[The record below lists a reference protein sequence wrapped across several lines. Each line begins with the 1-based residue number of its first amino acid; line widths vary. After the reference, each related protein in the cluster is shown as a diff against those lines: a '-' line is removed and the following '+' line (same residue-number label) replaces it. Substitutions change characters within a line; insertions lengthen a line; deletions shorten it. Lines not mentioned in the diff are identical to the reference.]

1 MHCSC
6 NRYTYVFNQSDPML
20 SREGHPLVSETVGGS
35 SSFALVRPPCPYHT
49 SPHLMGSYADS
60 HNAFM
65 SSPGQDLSRNH
76 VEAEIFMMEDSAD
89 AALSRRK
96 DENPVNPPNRY
107 FEYAPRAPSRSA
119 RAYSSKGNE
128 PHNLLSSKPFL
139 KSETCPAAACVLIF
153 RDFNRS
159 FMVATFLYFLYRVFE
174 KVFERGFLRN

>member
-1 MHCSC
+1 M
-6 NRYTYVFNQSDPML
+6 F

-49 SPHLMGSYADS
+49 SPRLMGSYADS

-65 SSPGQDLSRNH
+65 SSPGEDLSRNQ
-76 VEAEIFMMEDSAD
+76 VEAEIFMTEDSAD

-107 FEYAPRAPSRSA
+107 FEYARAPSHSA

-128 PHNLLSSKPFL
+128 PHNHLSSKSFP

-153 RDFNRS
+153 
-159 FMVATFLYFLYRVFE
+159 
-174 KVFERGFLRN
+174 